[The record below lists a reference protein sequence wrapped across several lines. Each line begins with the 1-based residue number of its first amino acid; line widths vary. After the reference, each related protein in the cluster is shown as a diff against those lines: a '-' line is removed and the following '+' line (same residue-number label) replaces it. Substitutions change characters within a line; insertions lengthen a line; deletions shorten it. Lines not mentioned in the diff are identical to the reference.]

1 MQISTFNLKM
11 NDELASL
18 KKNLLPIYRS
28 GNIEDLFEYFDS
40 KGLITTLKVDCPD
53 LELNIDLDMSS
64 DDSHDTDGENV
75 KRLYEG
81 LKALPPN
88 IAAKPEFWGSYIHSF
103 MYEYVVYRSE
113 TKRECYDER
122 SILRDF
128 FCRSMTEQ
136 PRRMLVVNLLS
147 RLWWTG
153 RMIYDDKNKDPY
165 HFVDLLTK
173 SAYNS
178 KILLLASSTASS
190 NHEIFMGLLDA
201 VKQFKENNNLDDV
214 NRTHF
219 VPCTKHLNA
228 IGAVRMIDT
237 LTRTEIKDIC
247 LDVLYRES
255 EEVG

>member
-1 MQISTFNLKM
+1 MKISAFNLKM

-18 KKNLLPIYRS
+18 KKNLLPIYRT
-28 GNIEDLFEYFDS
+28 GDIEDLFEYFDG
-40 KGLITTLKVDCPD
+40 KGLIATLNIDCSD
-53 LELNIDLDMSS
+53 FDYNIDLDMGSE
-64 DDSHDTDGENV
+64 DCHATDSENV

-81 LKALPPN
+81 LKALPPS
-88 IAAKPEFWGSYIHSF
+88 IASKPEFWGSYIHSH
-103 MYEYVVYRSE
+103 MYDYVVYRSE
-113 TKRECYDER
+113 TERKKYDER

-128 FCRSMTEQ
+128 FCRSRTEQ

-153 RMIYDDKNKDPY
+153 RMIYDDKNDAPY